1 MKIAITGGKGGTG
14 KSTVAVALA
23 FALAKEKKVL
33 LIDAD
38 VDCPGDDLLS
48 QIKLKKIMDV
58 ENMIPAFDL
67 EKCLQCGKCARVCP
81 EHAIIFTQGKNP
93 IFFPDQCI
101 GCRACQIVCPAG
113 VITESKQIIGEIFA
127 GKKGNLDLLSGK
139 MKPGIE
145 ESSLVVNAVKK
156 FIAPKEKEYDY
167 IIIDTA
173 AGTHCPVIAALS
185 GSDLALA
192 VTEPTPLGAHDLD
205 LILGLTKKLKI
216 KTKIV
221 LNRFDI
227 GSENIIKKIARK
239 NKMEII
245 AKIPYSRAI
254 EKNYCAGNP
263 IENKAIENIIKKI
276 TEEHGK

>member
-48 QIKLKKIMDV
+48 QIKLKKVADV
-58 ENMIPAFDL
+58 ENMIPAFEL
-67 EKCLQCGKCARVCP
+67 EKCLQCGKCARACP

-113 VITESKQIIGEIFA
+113 VIVDSKQVIGEIFA
-127 GKKGNLDLLSGK
+127 GKKGNLDLLSGR
-139 MKPGIE
+139 MKTGIE

-156 FIAPKEKEYDY
+156 FIVNKEKEYDY

-192 VTEPTPLGAHDLD
+192 VTEPTPLGAHDLE
-205 LILGLTKKLKI
+205 LILKLTKKLKI
-216 KTKIV
+216 KTEII

-227 GSENIIKKIARK
+227 GSENVIKKIAKK
-239 NKMEII
+239 NKLEII
-245 AKIPYSRAI
+245 AKIPYSREI
-254 EKNYCAGNP
+254 EKKYCAGSP
-263 IENKAIENIIKKI
+263 IEDRVIEKIIKTIK
-276 TEEHGK
+276 EEYGK